1 MNKQQKKGKTLA
13 TEKKNKPVVILD
25 RHRGIYFGY
34 LVKELEG
41 GNAVRLENARH
52 CYYYS
57 AIKENE
63 GTYGLATH
71 GPGKNSK
78 VGPRVNM
85 KVRDVAKIIDTTKEA
100 VERWE
105 KATWL

>member
-1 MNKQQKKGKTLA
+1 M
-13 TEKKNKPVVILD
+13 KNKPVLILD

-34 LVKELEG
+34 LVEELEG

-57 AIKENE
+57 TVKNHK

-71 GPGKNSK
+71 GPGKESK
-78 VGPRVNM
+78 IGPRVNM
-85 KVRDVAKIIDTTKEA
+85 KVRDVAKIIDVSTKAMEQ
-100 VERWE
+100 WE